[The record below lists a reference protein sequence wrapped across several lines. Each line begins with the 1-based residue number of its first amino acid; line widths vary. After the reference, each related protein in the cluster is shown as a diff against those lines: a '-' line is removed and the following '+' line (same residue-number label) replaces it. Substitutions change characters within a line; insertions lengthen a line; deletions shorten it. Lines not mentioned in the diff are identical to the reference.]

1 MSALAPRLGRVH
13 AGTMQFRILG
23 RLEVDAGSG
32 PISLGGPKQRA
43 VLAHLIVR
51 ANELVP
57 AETLVDEI
65 WAEEPP
71 QKARNIV
78 QNYVSHLR
86 KALGHD
92 RIEWTA
98 PGYRLRLDA
107 DELDAA
113 RFDALVRDANKV
125 FATDPNV
132 AVGLL
137 EDALALWHG
146 PALAGLADQPMLSA
160 EATRLDDLRLQAQ
173 EQRLEGL
180 LALGA
185 RRRAIGEL
193 EVLLAQHPLRE
204 SLWALL
210 MLALYRDGRQ
220 ADALTAYQ
228 RARTILAD
236 ELGIDPSPELTR
248 LHERILRQ
256 DPGLEL
262 RGRRLRGYRL
272 LEKIHAGPRG
282 VVFRAIQPRVERDVA
297 VKIFNDAIATDP
309 AFVRCFEQQAQAVA
323 ALEHPHVVPVYDY
336 WREPG
341 HAYIV
346 SRYLRGGSLRA
357 LEERGQSLQG
367 DHAVRVFEQIASA
380 LSFAHR
386 QGLTHGSVRSS
397 NVLLDGEGNAYLGDF
412 LVGIGPVPESA
423 SDVRELARFARRV
436 LGDGMPDR
444 LAELCDQVELGTEVL
459 EADAFSTAARAPLD
473 RTAIAEPRRVDARNP
488 YKGLRP
494 FTEAD
499 AHDFFGRGEL
509 TQRLVAR
516 LGGDDVGSRFL
527 AVIGPSGSGKSS
539 VVRAGL
545 VPAIRRGALGG
556 PESRFVAEMCP
567 GAHPIDELEAALLRI
582 AVRPAAR
589 LRETLGSGSRG
600 LLEAAELL
608 VPYDSEIVLVVDQF
622 EEVFTLCPDA
632 SEREAFLESLRVATV
647 DPDTRLRVVVT
658 LRADFYDRP
667 LNYPR
672 FGELLATMN
681 EAVPPLT
688 PDELEQAIRKPA
700 ERVGVSPELGLVA
713 EMIAEVAHQPG
724 PLPLVQYALTEL
736 FERRDEDRLT
746 LAALQD
752 IGGVAGALSAQADRI
767 LDDADPE
774 ARRATKQVLLRLVTL
789 GEGTQDTRRRV
800 PRGELDALEV
810 DPEAIDRVLDVFGRH
825 RFLTFDRDASTRE
838 PTVEIAHEA
847 LLTAW
852 ERLRNWIEDARED
865 LRQERRLA
873 RAAAEW
879 RASDHDPSF
888 LMRGARL
895 EQIASWDAGTDL
907 VIGQHERAYLK
918 ASLDERDREAAAE
931 DQRRRREARLER
943 RSRTRLR
950 ALLAVFAV
958 AAFVAGS
965 LTVVATNQR
974 ERASRQ
980 ARLATAR
987 GLASAALANL
997 ELDPERSILL
1007 AMAAIDQTRSVD
1019 GTVLREAEEA
1029 LHRAVTASRAVST
1042 FPGLGGALD
1051 WSPKGVFVTE
1061 GAEGSGMVEIRDE
1074 ATGDPIRSFPGH
1086 DGDVT
1091 DVAFNR
1097 DGSEL
1102 ATTGDD
1108 GMLKVWTPSNGD
1120 LVASVSAKGTPSGPS
1135 FSADGSL
1142 VAAVWIEA
1150 IERWTRSSP
1159 PRPVPDV
1166 STIRVL
1172 DLSKD
1177 RVVWTHVVRGS
1188 GDTAL
1193 SPSGERLAV
1202 IRRPKSGVVFDLD
1215 TGHGSL
1221 RLPTGDSD
1229 LHLAWS
1235 PDGRY
1240 IATTSAMS
1248 PPRVWDAETG
1258 DLLGRLTG
1266 HAGATTSAAW
1276 SSDSSRLV
1284 TAGREVKV
1292 WDVGIDIEEVGS
1304 LSAPEISSGV
1314 AGVAFSPDGTRV
1326 MAGAADFTAVK
1337 IWSLD
1342 RNGDAEWADLP
1353 SSRLAEFLPDHRLV
1367 ATSRRGMAL
1376 TIWDVQSR
1384 TKLRTIAP
1392 ISGSGVSGLDV
1403 SPDGRDIAAAVGWT
1417 RLHQFGGHVA
1427 RVWNAATGQELF
1439 SVWDRF
1445 DGFDVAFSP
1454 DGKHMVSAGWTG
1466 WVKVMDREGHQL
1478 QEFQQKN
1485 DVQARDNFAIWDVS
1499 FSSDG
1504 RLVATADDRGF
1515 QPGGLHVE
1523 IWDWRKAMLVRKIQG
1538 ATIVEFDPSGPR
1550 VVTVAAG
1557 RAEIQDAESG
1567 RLIAALAAPSSD
1579 ISAVA
1584 FSPDGSVVA
1593 TGYESG
1599 AVRLFDPDTGDQRL
1613 ALPGNCGAVGDVSF
1627 SPDGTMLASASACD
1641 GVRVWA
1647 LDIDDLL
1654 EIARHSVSGTVTNEE
1669 CLQYLHWTSARHRE
1683 LGCEQDRT
1691 V

>member
-1 MSALAPRLGRVH
+1 MSALAPPRPERVH

-23 RLEVDAGSG
+23 RLEVDGGSG
-32 PISLGGPKQRA
+32 PIGLGGPKQRA

-57 AETLVDEI
+57 AEILVDEI
-65 WAEEPP
+65 WGEEPP

-113 RFDALVRDANKV
+113 QFDALVRDGNKT

-137 EDALALWHG
+137 EDALALWRG

-185 RRRAIGEL
+185 QRRAIGEL
-193 EVLLAQHPLRE
+193 EVLLTQHPLRE
-204 SLWALL
+204 SLWALM
-210 MLALYRDGRQ
+210 MLALYRDFRQ
-220 ADALTAYQ
+220 AEGLTAYQ
-228 RARTILAD
+228 RARAILAD

-282 VVFRAIQPRVERDVA
+282 VVFRGIQPRVERDVA
-297 VKIFNDAIATDP
+297 VKIFHDAIATDP

-346 SRYLRGGSLRA
+346 SRYLRGGTLRA
-357 LEERGQSLQG
+357 LEERGQSLRG
-367 DHAVRVFEQIASA
+367 DQAVRVFEQVASA

-386 QGLTHGSVRSS
+386 QGVTHGNVQSS

-412 LVGIGPVPESA
+412 LVGIGPVPESS
-423 SDVRELARFARRV
+423 SDLRELARLARRL
-436 LGDGMPDR
+436 LGDGMSGR
-444 LAELCDQVELGTEVL
+444 LAEFCDRVELGMEVL
-459 EADAFSTAARAPLD
+459 EADAFATAARAPLD
-473 RTAIAEPRRVDARNP
+473 RPAIAEPRRIDARNP

-516 LGGDDVGSRFL
+516 LGGQEVGSRFL
-527 AVIGPSGSGKSS
+527 AVVGPSGSGKSS

-545 VPAIRRGALGG
+545 VPAIRRGALGE
-556 PESRFVAEMCP
+556 PESRFVTEMCP

-582 AVRPAAR
+582 AVRPVAR

-608 VPYDSEIVLVVDQF
+608 VPRDSEIVLVVDQF
-622 EEVFTLCPDA
+622 EEVFTFCPDA
-632 SEREAFLESLRVATV
+632 SEREGFLESLRVATV

-667 LNYPR
+667 LTYPR

-700 ERVGVSPELGLVA
+700 ERVGVSPETGLMA

-752 IGGVAGALSAQADRI
+752 VGGVAGALSARADRI

-774 ARRATKQVLLRLVTL
+774 ARRAIKQVFLRLVTL

-800 PRGELDALEV
+800 ARGELDALEV
-810 DPEAIDRVLDVFGRH
+810 DPAAIDRVLDVFGRH

-852 ERLRNWIEDARED
+852 VRLRNWIEDARED

-879 RASDHDPSF
+879 RASDQDLSF

-895 EQIASWDAGTDL
+895 EQIASWDTGTDL

-918 ASLDERDREAAAE
+918 ASLGERDRQAAAE

-950 ALLAVFAV
+950 ALVAVFAV
-958 AAFVAGS
+958 AALVAGS

-1007 AMAAIDQTRSVD
+1007 AMAAIDQTHSVD
-1019 GTVLREAEEA
+1019 ETVLREAEEA

-1074 ATGDPIRSFPGH
+1074 ATGDLIRSFPGH

-1108 GMLKVWTPSNGD
+1108 GMLKVWNPSNGD

-1150 IERWTRSSP
+1150 IQRWTRTSP
-1159 PRPVPDV
+1159 PRAVPDV

-1177 RVVWTHVVRGS
+1177 RMVWTHVVRGS
-1188 GDTAL
+1188 AETAL

-1202 IRRPKSGVVFDLD
+1202 IHAPRSGVVFDLNRGD
-1215 TGHGSL
+1215 PSL

-1229 LHLAWS
+1229 LHLSWS

-1240 IATTSAMS
+1240 IATTSAVS
-1248 PPRVWDAETG
+1248 APRVWDAQTG

-1266 HAGATTSAAW
+1266 HAGVAISVAW
-1276 SSDSSRLV
+1276 SPDSSRLV

-1292 WDVGIDIEEVGS
+1292 WDVGVDVEEVRS
-1304 LSAPEISSGV
+1304 LSAPEIGSGV

-1342 RNGDAEWADLP
+1342 RNGDAEWANVP
-1353 SSRLAEFLPDHRLV
+1353 SSGLAEFLPDDRLV
-1367 ATSRRGMAL
+1367 ATSWRGSVL
-1376 TIWDVQSR
+1376 TIWDVQRR

-1392 ISGSGVSGLDV
+1392 VSGSGVYGLDV

-1417 RLHQFGGHVA
+1417 RPHQFGGHVA

-1466 WVKVMDREGHQL
+1466 WVKVVDREGHQL
-1478 QEFQQKN
+1478 QEFQEKK

-1504 RLVATADDRGF
+1504 RLVATAANRGF
-1515 QPGGLHVE
+1515 EPGGLHVE

-1538 ATIVEFDPSGPR
+1538 ATIVEFDASGPR
-1550 VVTVAAG
+1550 IVTVAAG

-1567 RLIAALAAPSSD
+1567 RLIAVLATPSRD

-1593 TGYESG
+1593 TGHESG

-1613 ALPGNCGAVGDVSF
+1613 ALPGNACAVGDVSF
-1627 SPDGTMLASASACD
+1627 SHDGTMLASASACD

-1654 EIARHSVSGTVTNEE
+1654 EIARHSVSGTVTDEE
-1669 CLQYLHWTSARHRE
+1669 CLQYLHEDECPPS
-1683 LGCEQDRT
+1683 
-1691 V
+1691 